1 MADRYISTWMAD
13 ISVSASKK
21 PYRSISIYNCTHPS
35 NTHADHRCKIQ
46 LHVWKTGC
54 GIRHSFHRF
63 VDSNTIGAK
72 HESAALL
79 LIFHIL
85 IEQFFVNKYII
96 LECNEMLLVRCRM
109 EDLKI
114 ATQLESVLSCIAE
127 SRVDKNHDFLKF
139 KSNFF
144 YLNDFFALMCR
155 GWLPNLCKF

>member
-1 MADRYISTWMAD
+1 
-13 ISVSASKK
+13 
-21 PYRSISIYNCTHPS
+21 
-35 NTHADHRCKIQ
+35 
-46 LHVWKTGC
+46 
-54 GIRHSFHRF
+54 
-63 VDSNTIGAK
+63 
-72 HESAALL
+72 
-79 LIFHIL
+79 
-85 IEQFFVNKYII
+85 
-96 LECNEMLLVRCRM
+96 MLLVRCRM